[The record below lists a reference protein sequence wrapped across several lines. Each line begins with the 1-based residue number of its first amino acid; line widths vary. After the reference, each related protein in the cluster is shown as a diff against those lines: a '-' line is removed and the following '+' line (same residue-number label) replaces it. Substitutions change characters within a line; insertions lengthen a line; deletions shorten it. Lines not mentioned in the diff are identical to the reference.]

1 MKKLVAILLIL
12 ALPLMAYFVFT
23 QLEETVIILAV
34 NNVPVEA
41 DNPVVFDTVAEQ
53 EVLYVPAIMV
63 SELLGFK
70 VELHDNKNTL
80 TTTLGKHISSI
91 NIGSRVA
98 VIEGEHKLLDAP
110 AKYFHETV
118 YMPASYVEKAL
129 YAMVEWD
136 DAKARVTIETPRS
149 FNPPIDEEQ
158 DGPLLYVA
166 YPPGNGISSYYGE
179 SLFVFG
185 TTDSF
190 SLVDVRVNGNP
201 VDIIDIRSGNFL
213 TMVDIT
219 RGTET
224 LITIEATSDKGITRL
239 ERSVIYPVWWKKMPV
254 EPLAFHPSRL
264 VPSDNLIV
272 QAGDTINIAFQGT
285 PGCKASFQI
294 GNKSSRI
301 SMTER
306 AYPGGPSGKG
316 GIYTATYRVSQN
328 DLPSNG
334 VTDYSP
340 LTVFLSQGDKEIN
353 MILPGKIAFLAD
365 SIYKTIE
372 VKEEKELKNKGW
384 LYSVQDNR
392 LQLLST
398 TTGGSGYPTSVIS
411 YLQAGTRFNTV
422 GAFGDYYRVLV
433 GNNRNHLIHR
443 DVVIEL
449 EENILDNPVLS
460 AITAREDTDKVQIII
475 SASERFPFF
484 ITDGKSYL
492 NLRMHDMKAEGTSP
506 EITSLPASV
515 NNLELKIN
523 RDRDTS
529 PAEMLVETNF
539 DMVGFKTYWEGNNLL
554 VELYKPYKSDID
566 NPLKDKVII
575 IDPGHGGNDKGAVGP
590 GGVDEKDAV
599 LSISSYLHDIL
610 IDKGAQAVM
619 TRTEDI
625 DVNLYD
631 RPEEIDLYD
640 PDLFISIHANAHAH
654 NAPATKIHG
663 IMTLY
668 NYAHNEILADIML
681 DTMVKE
687 SPLPRFRTWR
697 RNIAVIRHPHVPSV
711 LVEVGYL
718 MHPYDNWYI
727 LHPREQEMVANAMAK
742 GILNYFQEIN
752 RQAENP

>member
-12 ALPLMAYFVFT
+12 ALPLMAYVVFT
-23 QLEETVIILAV
+23 QLEETAIILTV
-34 NNVPVEA
+34 NNVPVETE
-41 DNPVVFDTVAEQ
+41 NPVVFDTVAEQ

-70 VELHDNKNTL
+70 VKLSDDKNVL

-98 VIEGEHKLLDAP
+98 VIEDEQKLWDAP
-110 AKYFHETV
+110 AKYFNETLYIPV
-118 YMPASYVEKAL
+118 SFVEQAL
-129 YAMVEWD
+129 YALVDWNDTE
-136 DAKARVTIETPRS
+136 ARLTIEPPRS
-149 FNPPIDEEQ
+149 FDPPKNEEQ
-158 DGPLLYVA
+158 NGPLLYVA
-166 YPPGNGISSYYGE
+166 YPPDNGISSYYGE

-190 SLVDVRVNGNP
+190 SLVDVKVNGNP

-213 TMVDIT
+213 TMVSIT
-219 RGTET
+219 TGTENV
-224 LITIEATSDKGITRL
+224 ITIEATSDKGTSRL
-239 ERSVIYPVWWKKMPV
+239 ERSVIYPDWWEKMPG
-254 EPLAFHPSRL
+254 EPLAFHPSRH

-272 QAGDTINIAFQGT
+272 QAGDIINIAFQGT

-294 GNKSSRI
+294 GNKSSRV

-306 AYPGGPSGKG
+306 AYPGGPSGLG

-334 VTDYSP
+334 VTDYLP
-340 LTVFLSQGDKEIN
+340 LTVFLSRGDKEVN

-365 SIYKTIE
+365 SIYKTVE
-372 VKEEKELKNKGW
+372 VQEEKELKNKGW
-384 LYSVQDNR
+384 LYSVQENR
-392 LQLLST
+392 LQLLSA
-398 TTGGSGYPTSVIS
+398 TTGGSGYPTSVIG
-411 YLQAGTRFNTV
+411 YLQTGTRFKAV

-443 DVVIEL
+443 DVVIAL
-449 EENILDNPVLS
+449 EENILDSPVLS
-460 AITAREDTDKVQIII
+460 ALTAREYTDKVQIII
-475 SASERFPFF
+475 YASERFPFF
-484 ITDGKSYL
+484 IADGKNYL
-492 NLRMHDMKAEGTSP
+492 NLKMHDIKTGETSP

-515 NNLELKIN
+515 NSLDLKLN
-523 RDRDTS
+523 RES
-529 PAEMLVETNF
+529 SNYPAEMLVKITF
-539 DMVGFKTYWEGNNLL
+539 DMVGFKAYWEGNNLL
-554 VELYKPYKSDID
+554 VELYKPFKSDKD

-575 IDPGHGGNDKGAVGP
+575 IDPGHGGNEKGAIGP

-599 LSISSYLHDIL
+599 LSISAYLYDIL
-610 IDKGAQAVM
+610 TDRGAKVVM

-654 NAPATKIHG
+654 NAPAIEIHG

-681 DTMVKE
+681 DTMVQE
-687 SPLPRFRTWR
+687 TPLPKFRTWR

-718 MHPYDNWYI
+718 MHPYDNWFI
-727 LHPREQEMVANAMAK
+727 LHPREQEMLANAIAK
-742 GILNYFQEIN
+742 GIINYFQEIN
-752 RQAENP
+752 QQAENP